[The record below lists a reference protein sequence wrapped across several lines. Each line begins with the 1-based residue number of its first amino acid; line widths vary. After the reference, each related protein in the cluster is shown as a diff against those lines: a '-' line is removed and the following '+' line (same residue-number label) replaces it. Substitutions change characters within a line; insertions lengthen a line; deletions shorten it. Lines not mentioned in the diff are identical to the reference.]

1 MSRANREKFVEDIKE
16 NNISVE
22 DLINY
27 YNKIKDLSK
36 DNLPRDMYEEQRLEY
51 IKNTPLKNEE
61 KWLLYFKENSNNNID
76 KYNLKYDD
84 YYNVTKLNKELKN
97 MKNPNRKSIMFNYIN
112 NLKYN
117 KLIKQNLFSIIG
129 YGGKK

>member
-1 MSRANREKFVEDIKE
+1 M
-16 NNISVE
+16 
-22 DLINY
+22 
-27 YNKIKDLSK
+27 
-36 DNLPRDMYEEQRLEY
+36 
-51 IKNTPLKNEE
+51 
-61 KWLLYFKENSNNNID
+61 
-76 KYNLKYDD
+76 
-84 YYNVTKLNKELKN
+84 NVTKLNKELKN